1 MKKRKLLALL
11 SVLVLAAMLLSSC
24 GLAKKFQTISSF
36 EKVMNPEYDFSA
48 DVLTKSNALTELGGF
63 AIADQTDEFA
73 LFVKTEA
80 GENADETAT
89 FKVFSFRTGT
99 VILTMSNT
107 SDVTYEVVLTEAP
120 LLFVNKTLNGEKSYL
135 AYDAAGFEVMNA
147 KYAPTEPS
155 EFADLILFENAVYS
169 VEDNGKMTKK
179 VDVPEYLALGA
190 PDLWN
195 DEYFYFF
202 TDDGTESVQI
212 FDRSFNF
219 VSSWHAPAS
228 AEGLNGF
235 VLDSGD
241 VIVQYSIELDNHAEK
256 YDYYVANEGEVA
268 KYDLVTEVIAAKNG
282 KAKELKKFEYR
293 LDLVISAYECKEFSE
308 ENNVDI
314 NEKVKNI
321 AWIAPIV
328 DQRIDDS
335 TAALDVVLMDNKGN
349 VGKSIK
355 LVDDQ
360 AASMPVLVRKGVYSV
375 NTLYGTVLADAK
387 GRVLRTIYNDEME
400 IVGGYLV
407 GGSTAIYDL
416 GMNKVYDLRENQAT
430 VLCVIGDS
438 VIIQKGASIEESYDV
453 IMLRGGE
460 ETKLC
465 SFSAINDSTA
475 FIAIEGADCYALYNT
490 SSGEYVY
497 YNAAG
502 KELLRS
508 YALLECIGTSS
519 ESGAALLCGLEDEKP
534 VYFAFAE

>member
-1 MKKRKLLALL
+1 
-11 SVLVLAAMLLSSC
+11 
-24 GLAKKFQTISSF
+24 
-36 EKVMNPEYDFSA
+36 
-48 DVLTKSNALTELGGF
+48 
-63 AIADQTDEFA
+63 
-73 LFVKTEA
+73 VK
-80 GENADETAT
+80 
-89 FKVFSFRTGT
+89 
-99 VILTMSNT
+99 
-107 SDVTYEVVLTEAP
+107 
-120 LLFVNKTLNGEKSYL
+120 
-135 AYDAAGFEVMNA
+135 
-147 KYAPTEPS
+147 
-155 EFADLILFENAVYS
+155 
-169 VEDNGKMTKK
+169 
-179 VDVPEYLALGA
+179 
-190 PDLWN
+190 
-195 DEYFYFF
+195 
-202 TDDGTESVQI
+202 I

-228 AEGLNGF
+228 AEDLDGF

-268 KYDLVTEVIAAKNG
+268 KYDLVTEVITAKNG